1 MKIEWWMLDG
11 GICIIILISVILG
24 IARGIGDTLLR
35 LAGMVGGL
43 VLAFFYSDR
52 LTAWL
57 SGTSLKKTVYDHM
70 YLIIRGMGIEANP
83 EEAEK
88 KGSTLIRSLG
98 EQQTDPY
105 TESVPKAL
113 SGAVNDLADKAAG
126 EAADRFTQIIMST
139 LGFLLI
145 VLAVWA
151 VVAVIRYLYK
161 RGKKSSVILGF
172 TDRTLGMA
180 LGLVKGILAAC
191 IAAAALIPVVTI
203 IAPSALPGVIDAMEQ
218 TQIARIIYDANPLLL
233 IIQGII
239 H

>member
-35 LAGMVGGL
+35 LTGMIGGL
-43 VLAFFYSDR
+43 VLAFFYSDKF
-52 LTAWL
+52 TVWL
-57 SGTSLKKTVYDHM
+57 KGTSLKKTVYDHM
-70 YLIIRGMGIEANP
+70 YLIIRGTGVSANP
-83 EEAEK
+83 EETEK
-88 KGSTLIRSLG
+88 SGSTLIRSLG

-105 TESVPKAL
+105 TEAVPKAV

-126 EAADRFTQIIMST
+126 EAADRFTEMIMSV
-139 LGFLLI
+139 LGFVLI

-151 VVAVIRYLYK
+151 AVALIRYQYK

-172 TDRTLGMA
+172 TDRALGMT

-203 IAPSALPGVIDAMEQ
+203 VAPSALPGVLDAMDQ
-218 TQIARIIYDANPLLL
+218 TQIARLIYDANPLLL
-233 IIQGII
+233 IIQGIMN
-239 H
+239 